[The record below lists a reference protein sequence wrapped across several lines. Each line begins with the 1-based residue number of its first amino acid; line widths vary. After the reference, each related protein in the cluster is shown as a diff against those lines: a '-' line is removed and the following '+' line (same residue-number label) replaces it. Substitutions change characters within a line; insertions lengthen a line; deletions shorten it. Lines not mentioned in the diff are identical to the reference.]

1 MNVVVGAAENIDL
14 SSGDF
19 CGVMVQYPNT
29 YGGVQDWSEFT
40 GIKLAI
46 SSLGCSVVSI
56 AFII

>member
-29 YGGVQDWSEFT
+29 YGGVQDWSGFT
-40 GIKLAI
+40 GIMFWLFYRWAV
-46 SSLGCSVVSI
+46 LLYL
-56 AFII
+56 